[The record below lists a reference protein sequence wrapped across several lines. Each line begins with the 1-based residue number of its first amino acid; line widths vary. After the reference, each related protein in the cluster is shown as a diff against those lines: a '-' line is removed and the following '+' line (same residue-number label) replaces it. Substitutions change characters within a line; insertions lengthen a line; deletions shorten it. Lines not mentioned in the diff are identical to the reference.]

1 MDTDFEN
8 LLRDT
13 EKRRRI
19 AMQEFLDKYENN
31 LGDSEE
37 DIYDLRT
44 LEIIKPKGKKKKKLK
59 GLKKHKKVPPKAVKF
74 GEMNS
79 YCISLESK
87 RYIRRI
93 KRRIKTMKQSNDDSI
108 LNYESE
114 EYEETETTKIIVT
127 KNKIDTYNHEKSDL
141 SEDDFICNEN
151 QNETL
156 PLNCKSNLNSPL
168 INLHLPNNSKLDSLI
183 YDQTRIRRKGKH
195 CFSEMHRI
203 YAYNQYFT
211 CSPTLDPLR
220 KGLNICPLTSN
231 FQVHYRKYFQTKN
244 VDSSFKFS
252 NNSLTLMSEECKKA
266 SKLNK
271 CSVVPQRITMS
282 ENAGAGN
289 FESPGSHHDFKS
301 SQNCSNSSELKFI
314 KNSLSVNPDDAVQK
328 LSQKRSNCRKKLLVR
343 NTPVSMLKRL
353 RPRCPNSG
361 LATLKSHSRIQ
372 SARRKG
378 YLILCNKANKSG
390 KKYSTVVS
398 RNDNACQTKKV
409 SLLEKSD
416 PETVS
421 HDAASPNYRKYFQ
434 TKNVDSSFKFS
445 NNSLTLMSEEC
456 IKASKLKKC
465 SVVLQRIT
473 MSENAGAGNFESPG
487 SHHDFKSSQ
496 NCSNSSELKFIKN
509 NLSVNPEDAVQKLL
523 QKRSNCRKKL
533 LVRNTPVSML
543 KRLRPRCPNSG
554 LATLK
559 SHSRIQSARRKGYLI
574 LCNKANKS
582 EKKYSTVVSRNDN
595 ACQTKKVSLLEKSD
609 PESVSH
615 DAATPNTKTSKNL
628 STNKSIEPKCLNSD
642 FKTLKNECAVQV
654 DKSAVDFGEFR
665 FQNKSNITEAK
676 TNYTVASKDIC
687 TPKRKNSLEPRN
699 IFISDR
705 CPTKKLDL
713 QNKISDTHL
722 KEKSSSDD
730 DDNTNFDESLSG
742 VNHVRIS
749 SKDIS
754 RYSNVWHLIGK
765 EINSPVVCE
774 GINTSQE
781 ISNPIE
787 LKKGIFLSKEKVP
800 RMEKISPKTS
810 KNLSTEKPSN
820 KNLHNNNSSITILFS
835 SSSNVTVKDSS
846 GNNIPTCISKNGI
859 SCNIDKLQSIFHSA
873 ATEVSNTMP
882 SNNICTPQTDKFSS
896 AFTNLSISC
905 GKSPSSTDG
914 QLLPNNESAS
924 SQILNR
930 KNKSQET
937 SCTSVLEKGNIL
949 SKKICLLE
957 KSVAE
962 NPQQNCV
969 KLRNEIS
976 GKLSTVKSN
985 DKPYCPKVSSPVT
998 TYSLK
1003 SEEYYSNSRHE
1014 TIEDY
1019 SNGGYPV
1026 FRNRSTISYNKDNFK
1041 ISNNNEDDASTPEIG
1056 NKRPRPKEASTPN
1069 TCPASGIRDGSPSKN
1084 ISTPEIV
1091 KEHSLSKK
1099 IFTPH
1104 TCPTKNIDDHL
1115 SCSMKK
1121 SNLKCVRNAFYKF
1134 SESCYG
1140 NTQNSTFD
1148 NQIIPG
1154 NKPISSVCCLK
1165 YKIKD
1170 IPYIPHKV
1178 EKKRA
1183 SLKPLSK
1190 KLKLTPNPSVDSL
1203 SML

>member
-1 MDTDFEN
+1 
-8 LLRDT
+8 
-13 EKRRRI
+13 
-19 AMQEFLDKYENN
+19 
-31 LGDSEE
+31 
-37 DIYDLRT
+37 
-44 LEIIKPKGKKKKKLK
+44 
-59 GLKKHKKVPPKAVKF
+59 
-74 GEMNS
+74 MNS

-416 PETVS
+416 PE
-421 HDAASPNYRKYFQ
+421 
-434 TKNVDSSFKFS
+434 
-445 NNSLTLMSEEC
+445 
-456 IKASKLKKC
+456 
-465 SVVLQRIT
+465 
-473 MSENAGAGNFESPG
+473 
-487 SHHDFKSSQ
+487 
-496 NCSNSSELKFIKN
+496 
-509 NLSVNPEDAVQKLL
+509 
-523 QKRSNCRKKL
+523 
-533 LVRNTPVSML
+533 
-543 KRLRPRCPNSG
+543 
-554 LATLK
+554 
-559 SHSRIQSARRKGYLI
+559 
-574 LCNKANKS
+574 
-582 EKKYSTVVSRNDN
+582 
-595 ACQTKKVSLLEKSD
+595 
-609 PESVSH
+609 SVSH

-781 ISNPIE
+781 ISN
-787 LKKGIFLSKEKVP
+787 
-800 RMEKISPKTS
+800 
-810 KNLSTEKPSN
+810 
-820 KNLHNNNSSITILFS
+820 
-835 SSSNVTVKDSS
+835 
-846 GNNIPTCISKNGI
+846 
-859 SCNIDKLQSIFHSA
+859 
-873 ATEVSNTMP
+873 
-882 SNNICTPQTDKFSS
+882 
-896 AFTNLSISC
+896 
-905 GKSPSSTDG
+905 
-914 QLLPNNESAS
+914 
-924 SQILNR
+924 
-930 KNKSQET
+930 
-937 SCTSVLEKGNIL
+937 
-949 SKKICLLE
+949 
-957 KSVAE
+957 
-962 NPQQNCV
+962 
-969 KLRNEIS
+969 
-976 GKLSTVKSN
+976 
-985 DKPYCPKVSSPVT
+985 
-998 TYSLK
+998 
-1003 SEEYYSNSRHE
+1003 
-1014 TIEDY
+1014 
-1019 SNGGYPV
+1019 
-1026 FRNRSTISYNKDNFK
+1026 
-1041 ISNNNEDDASTPEIG
+1041 
-1056 NKRPRPKEASTPN
+1056 
-1069 TCPASGIRDGSPSKN
+1069 
-1084 ISTPEIV
+1084 
-1091 KEHSLSKK
+1091 
-1099 IFTPH
+1099 
-1104 TCPTKNIDDHL
+1104 
-1115 SCSMKK
+1115 
-1121 SNLKCVRNAFYKF
+1121 
-1134 SESCYG
+1134 
-1140 NTQNSTFD
+1140 
-1148 NQIIPG
+1148 
-1154 NKPISSVCCLK
+1154 
-1165 YKIKD
+1165 
-1170 IPYIPHKV
+1170 
-1178 EKKRA
+1178 
-1183 SLKPLSK
+1183 
-1190 KLKLTPNPSVDSL
+1190 
-1203 SML
+1203 